1 MEEINKFNDWM
12 LKIGNIHYSNHASMM
27 TAYEIISTPIN

>member
-12 LKIGNIHYSNHASMM
+12 LKIRNIHYSNHASMM
-27 TAYEIISTPIN
+27 KAYETISNPTD